1 MIRILV
7 DGSSDISA
15 EEAAE
20 RGIVRVPIPVDLD
33 GTNWADRPYD
43 EFYQAMEASGGF
55 PVTSQVIPQVFEG
68 PFREAVEAGDELIC
82 LLLSS
87 GLSGTYQNALLAREL
102 VGSDA
107 IHVID
112 TRHSTHAIRIMVDYV
127 EQLIAEGASAD
138 EIERKVLRLRPRVRI
153 IAGLDTLEYL
163 ARSGRISNP
172 LAIVGDI
179 AHIKPV
185 ITFSQKGMV
194 EVLGK
199 TLGIGKAIT
208 RVFKL
213 IDDRGVDSAY
223 SSYEIYTYGQEN
235 VERLHN
241 HLVRAGIHAT
251 GRKQVGPVIGCHNG
265 PRALGMVFVSR

>member
-15 EEAAE
+15 EEAVE

-55 PVTSQVIPQVFEG
+55 PVTSQVIPQVFET

-82 LLLSS
+82 LILSS

-127 EQLIAEGASAD
+127 EQLIAEGATAD
-138 EIERKVLRLRPRVRI
+138 EIEHKVLRLRPRVRL

-172 LAIVGDI
+172 LAIVGNI

-208 RVFKL
+208 QVFKL
-213 IDDRGVDSAY
+213 IDDRGVDGAY
-223 SSYEIYTYGQEN
+223 SSYEIYTYGQDN

-265 PRALGMVFVSR
+265 PQALGMVFVSR